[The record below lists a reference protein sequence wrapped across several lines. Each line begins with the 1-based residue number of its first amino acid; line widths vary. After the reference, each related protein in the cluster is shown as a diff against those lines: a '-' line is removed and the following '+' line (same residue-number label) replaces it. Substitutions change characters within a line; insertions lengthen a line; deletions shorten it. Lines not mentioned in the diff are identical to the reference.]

1 MELYFLIGALGLVTG
16 FLSGLVG
23 IGGGI
28 VLAPLLL
35 YVPPLFAY
43 APLSIKAVAGLT
55 IVQGLLG
62 CLSGALA
69 HHRFK
74 FVSGPLSLW
83 MGVSITLAAAIG
95 GAGSS
100 YVPDRILLVIFAA
113 LALTASLLIFFP
125 ARGDAETHD
134 TKQLNFSRFR
144 AITSATGVG
153 FFGGLVG
160 QGGSFILIPLMT
172 AFVHML
178 LEEDPPGGAAFSAG
192 GSVDYSV
199 TYDYDVIAVPG
210 DINGDGVVN
219 VTDFLELLSAWGT
232 CQAPCPPT
240 CPADLDGDC
249 TVGILDFLQLLAN
262 WT

>member
-1 MELYFLIGALGLVTG
+1 M
-16 FLSGLVG
+16 
-23 IGGGI
+23 
-28 VLAPLLL
+28 
-35 YVPPLFAY
+35 
-43 APLSIKAVAGLT
+43 KAVAGLT
-55 IVQGLLG
+55 IVQGFLG

-69 HHRFK
+69 HHRFN

-172 AFVHML
+172 AFVHIPTRIAIGSNLAIVFLSSAAALAGKALTGQIEWLMTIPIALTVIPAAQLGSLASRKAPVVL
-178 LEEDPPGGAAFSAG
+178 LRRILATLIGLAALRISITVFAG
-192 GSVDYSV
+192 
-199 TYDYDVIAVPG
+199 
-210 DINGDGVVN
+210 
-219 VTDFLELLSAWGT
+219 
-232 CQAPCPPT
+232 
-240 CPADLDGDC
+240 
-249 TVGILDFLQLLAN
+249 
-262 WT
+262 